1 MEYIGNYKWL
11 KDMKTLYGPVSLHRC
26 DVTFKYNN
34 KNIRIQ
40 FLLMGDIHQETPDTK
55 ETKGI
60 FKLQNFIL
68 NIIKTNN
75 KCFDLFI
82 ETYSPHIAKILK
94 YKEVVPSKKS
104 KPPSTTK
111 TTKKSKSSSTTK
123 TKKTTSAL
131 SIGTDAELIYDKK
144 DYKIP
149 LTALRVSPYLL
160 NCRYHGMK
168 IYGKKQTC
176 KFPNLRYHSWDL
188 RFTNVETDLTLL
200 SELTMTYDTE
210 LYSYFKEYGI
220 SGELLTKFMMF
231 RELDVK
237 QEDKIKR
244 LFHMFYEKIK
254 IKIKRKEV
262 PAHIEELFQSKNVNA
277 DYAFYNFD
285 KQKKI
290 VNKQFD
296 KIPNKIKKKLLE
308 AFIKVYN
315 KPLNYTLA
323 LTDFYAICRMFSK
336 FNIKTTT
343 KQITCHTPKYAFC
356 ENIIYYAGGQH
367 TQLMLEVLLE
377 MFGNKSLKY
386 TTGDKYIT
394 SKSISI
400 KSFKSKNKIFPNLK
414 TPSHF
419 LDVVAK
425 FYR

>member
-1 MEYIGNYKWL
+1 MDYIGNYEWL
-11 KDMKTLYGPVSLHRC
+11 QDMKTLYGPVSLHSC
-26 DVTFKYNN
+26 DVAFKYNN
-34 KNIRIQ
+34 KNIRIR
-40 FLLMGDIHQETPDTK
+40 FLLMGDVHQETPDIK
-55 ETKGI
+55 ETKSTL
-60 FKLQNFIL
+60 KLQNFIL
-68 NIIKTNN
+68 NILKTNK

-94 YKEVVPSKKS
+94 YKEVTPSKKS
-104 KPPSTTK
+104 IPSSTTK
-111 TTKKSKSSSTTK
+111 TTKTIKTTK
-123 TKKTTSAL
+123 TKDTSTL

-149 LTALRVSPYLL
+149 LTSLRVSPYLL
-160 NCRYHGMK
+160 NCRYHGIK

-200 SELTMTYDTE
+200 SELTMTYDVY

-220 SGELLTKFMMF
+220 NGELLTKFMMF
-231 RELDVK
+231 RELDVE

-254 IKIKRKEV
+254 TKIKRKEV
-262 PAHIEELFQSKNVNA
+262 PEHIEELFQSTNVNA

-296 KIPNKIKKKLLE
+296 KIPNKIKRKLLK

-336 FNIKTTT
+336 FNIKNTT
-343 KQITCHTPKYAFC
+343 KNTTCHSPKYAFC

-386 TTGDKYIT
+386 TTGDKYIIT
-394 SKSISI
+394 KSIST
-400 KSFKSKNKIFPNLK
+400 KTFKSKNKMFPNLK
-414 TPSHF
+414 TPSCF

-425 FYR
+425 FYRQ